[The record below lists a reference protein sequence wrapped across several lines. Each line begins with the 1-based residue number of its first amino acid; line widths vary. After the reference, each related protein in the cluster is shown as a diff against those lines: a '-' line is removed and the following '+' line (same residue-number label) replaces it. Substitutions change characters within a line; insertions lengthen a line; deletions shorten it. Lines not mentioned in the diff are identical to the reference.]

1 MKNKKILFL
10 FLLIISISF
19 SSCSL
24 NNSKKLS
31 ENNSSN
37 ITSNLSR
44 NNKKEKKPTG
54 EPYLVGVTPDDYN
67 MDYDTSRLKS
77 LKEKKSKY
85 YPKDGV
91 KGIYFSAYAISNPK
105 TYKKVINLVDKTK
118 LNTLV
123 VDVKDDFGNIT
134 CDFKSNDKDI
144 KYATDKLINV
154 ENFINKMHKKGIYL
168 IARISTFKDSVISE
182 RHPNWA
188 FRLEDGS
195 LLKNNNDEVF
205 INPYMNEVRN
215 YNLKIAELAA
225 KAGFDEIQFDYVGF
239 AEGFENFDA
248 DLTYSKGKWEN
259 IKMKEGDK
267 RIDAITSFV
276 KEAREMLQD
285 YDTPCGIDVFG
296 YSMQVGRA
304 EGIGQDFKELSNQ
317 ADVMSSIIYPSNW
330 NLYSFDI
337 EKPDLEPY
345 ELVKKYLKEEQKI
358 FSEIEHKPQSRPWI
372 QDFTASWLGIGN
384 YMEYDAKAV
393 EEQIRA
399 IYDSGQDEFLLWNS
413 NSKYT
418 EGVEY

>member
-37 ITSNLSR
+37 ITSNISR

-91 KGIYFSAYAISNPK
+91 KGIYFSAYAIENPK

-225 KAGFDEIQFDYVGF
+225 KAGFDEIQFDYVRF
-239 AEGFENFDA
+239 AEGFENLDEN
-248 DLTYSKGKWEN
+248 LSYSKGKWEN

-276 KEAREMLQD
+276 KDAREMLQD

-296 YSMQVGRA
+296 YSMQVGKA
-304 EGIGQDFKELSNQ
+304 EGIGQDFKEISNQ
-317 ADVMSSIIYPSNW
+317 ADVMSSMIYPSHW
-330 NLYSFDI
+330 GSYSFDI

-345 ELVKKYLKEEQKI
+345 ELVKKYLKEEQKV

-393 EEQIRA
+393 EDQIRA

>member
-37 ITSNLSR
+37 ITSNISR
-44 NNKKEKKPTG
+44 NNKKEKKHTG

-91 KGIYFSAYAISNPK
+91 KGIYFSAYAIENPK

-225 KAGFDEIQFDYVGF
+225 KAGFDEIQFDYVRF
-239 AEGFENFDA
+239 AEGFENLDEN
-248 DLTYSKGKWEN
+248 LSYSKGKWEN

-276 KEAREMLQD
+276 KDAREMLQD

-296 YSMQVGRA
+296 YSMQVGKA
-304 EGIGQDFKELSNQ
+304 EGIGQDFKEISNQ
-317 ADVMSSIIYPSNW
+317 ADVMSSMIYPSHW
-330 NLYSFDI
+330 GSYSFDI

-345 ELVKKYLKEEQKI
+345 ELVKKYLKEEQKV

-393 EEQIRA
+393 EDQIRA

-413 NSKYT
+413 SSKYT

>member
-37 ITSNLSR
+37 ITSNISR

-91 KGIYFSAYAISNPK
+91 KGIYFSAYAIENPK

-225 KAGFDEIQFDYVGF
+225 KAGFDEIQFDYVRF
-239 AEGFENFDA
+239 AEGFENLDEN
-248 DLTYSKGKWEN
+248 LSYSKGKWEN

-276 KEAREMLQD
+276 KDAREMLQD

-296 YSMQVGRA
+296 YSMQVGKA
-304 EGIGQDFKELSNQ
+304 EGIGQDFKEISNQ
-317 ADVMSSIIYPSNW
+317 ADVMSSMIYPSHW
-330 NLYSFDI
+330 GSYSFDI

-345 ELVKKYLKEEQKI
+345 ELVKKYLKEEQKV

-393 EEQIRA
+393 EDQIRA

-413 NSKYT
+413 SSKYT

>member
-37 ITSNLSR
+37 ITSNLSI
-44 NNKKEKKPTG
+44 NNKKEKKTTG

-91 KGIYFSAYAISNPK
+91 KGIYFSAYAIENPK

-225 KAGFDEIQFDYVGF
+225 KAGFDEIQFDYVRF
-239 AEGFENFDA
+239 AEGFENLDEN
-248 DLTYSKGKWEN
+248 LSYSKGKWEN

-276 KEAREMLQD
+276 KDAREMLQD

-296 YSMQVGRA
+296 YSMQVGKA
-304 EGIGQDFKELSNQ
+304 EGIGQDFKEISNQ
-317 ADVMSSIIYPSNW
+317 ADVMSSMIYPSHW
-330 NLYSFDI
+330 GSYSFDI

-345 ELVKKYLKEEQKI
+345 ELVKKYLKEEQKV

-393 EEQIRA
+393 EDQIRA

-413 NSKYT
+413 SSKYT

>member
-154 ENFINKMHKKGIYL
+154 ENFINKMHKKGI
-168 IARISTFKDSVISE
+168 
-182 RHPNWA
+182 
-188 FRLEDGS
+188 
-195 LLKNNNDEVF
+195 
-205 INPYMNEVRN
+205 
-215 YNLKIAELAA
+215 
-225 KAGFDEIQFDYVGF
+225 
-239 AEGFENFDA
+239 
-248 DLTYSKGKWEN
+248 
-259 IKMKEGDK
+259 
-267 RIDAITSFV
+267 
-276 KEAREMLQD
+276 
-285 YDTPCGIDVFG
+285 
-296 YSMQVGRA
+296 
-304 EGIGQDFKELSNQ
+304 
-317 ADVMSSIIYPSNW
+317 
-330 NLYSFDI
+330 
-337 EKPDLEPY
+337 
-345 ELVKKYLKEEQKI
+345 
-358 FSEIEHKPQSRPWI
+358 
-372 QDFTASWLGIGN
+372 
-384 YMEYDAKAV
+384 
-393 EEQIRA
+393 
-399 IYDSGQDEFLLWNS
+399 
-413 NSKYT
+413 
-418 EGVEY
+418 